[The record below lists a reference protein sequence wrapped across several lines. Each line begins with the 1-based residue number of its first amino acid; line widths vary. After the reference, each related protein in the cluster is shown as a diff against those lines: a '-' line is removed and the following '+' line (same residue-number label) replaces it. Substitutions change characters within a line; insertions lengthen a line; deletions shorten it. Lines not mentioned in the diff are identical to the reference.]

1 MNTNYTQKEGDKS
14 YVKLKNKIN
23 ELPTEKVAEK
33 LGLELTKNGNSYQG
47 ECPTGHSSEGGK
59 CFSINSIDKYWK
71 CFHCEKGGDNIE
83 LIKIARK
90 VDFLAAIR
98 WAAKEFNISHNVDFN
113 NPFGKELSD
122 EEKEKIRVF
131 NTRAE
136 LFETAFEWMHELL
149 FTEDGKNV
157 LDYLVN
163 KRGYNAGVLKKS
175 EFCYFPPAS
184 EIKKYLLEKH
194 PDNENDINN
203 LPLFGSTGDS
213 YRLALPYR
221 NAFGKITGFIK
232 RATPGAVKYKTNKNG
247 KPVEERYDSTASLKK
262 DDIFN
267 LHKCRNLGTIIL
279 FEGYPDATY
288 FYAAGMK
295 NATAVG
301 QGRLSQKHLEGLRTT
316 KVKNVVISFDN
327 DKVKDEDIDESKD
340 AGKLGK
346 QEGPGILNTEEAV
359 RLILNESEITPFV
372 LDPKLL
378 EPHKD
383 PDEYFRANGFKA
395 TQDLYKKV
403 KKGIIW
409 LAERIL
415 EGLDKDDYLSRQ
427 NARDE
432 LLHLTTLT
440 SDAQDIAEI
449 KKMMLD
455 KLGLEKSLV
464 NELFKEK
471 KTKTRIEKY
480 KKIKNAKLNGRKRY
494 FPFIERSTSSY
505 SYLDTKKDEIYMG
518 VPKDILEN
526 ILISGGEPMP
536 DVFPVLEADFDVK
549 INDRIDYE
557 NEKIN
562 LFVPTSYMLM
572 NKTAETFH
580 PRIDFSNIY
589 KLLIN
594 LIPNYRERKRFLNW
608 LAGILQTREKQLTA
622 WVLKGEQGAGKGIFL
637 DKVLKEIFGRRQ
649 SVKVEDSDL
658 QSDFN
663 PWLKN
668 TIIVAFNEVAHDNS
682 TRNNIKS
689 RIKAIIT
696 DPDVMINEKN
706 IRNYFITN
714 YVNCLFFSNEKV
726 PLFIEDKDRRLNVVT
741 TGPNLISFPWFKK
754 DPEGFINSLKPEV
767 PKFAQ
772 FLMNWKYDPVAAKTC
787 IENEEKRAMV
797 SVALNKFEE
806 FAIRLKNKDL
816 EWFEENIIYSDFD
829 YNQDFLG
836 KKPLLKLTAQDLEG
850 RIRKDLALQVF
861 NRIYTNQQVNNMQ
874 LGRSLKLYGIRSE
887 RSRKVGDDNWY
898 YAWD

>member
-14 YVKLKNKIN
+14 YVKLKNQIN
-23 ELPTEKVAEK
+23 ELPTEKIAEK
-33 LGLELTKNGNSYQG
+33 LGLNLTKNGNSYQG
-47 ECPTGHSSEGGK
+47 ECPTGHPSEGGK
-59 CFSINSIDKYWK
+59 CFSIKTEEKYWN
-71 CFHCEKGGDNIE
+71 CFHKTCGRGGDNIE
-83 LIKIARK
+83 LIKIVLK
-90 VDFLAAIR
+90 CEFVDALK
-98 WAAKEFNISHNVDFN
+98 WVAKEFGINHSVDLN
-113 NPFGKELSD
+113 NPFDKELSD
-122 EEKEKIRVF
+122 EEKEKIRQF
-131 NTRAE
+131 NSNAE
-136 LFETAFEWMHELL
+136 LFETAYTWMHELL
-149 FTEDGKNV
+149 FTDKAKDV
-157 LDYLVN
+157 RDYLVN
-163 KRGYNAGVLKKS
+163 VRSYDPEVLKNS

-194 PDNENDINN
+194 PDKEDDINN
-203 LPLFGSTGDS
+203 LPLFGSTGDI

-221 NAFGKITGFIK
+221 NLKGKITGFIK
-232 RATPGAVKYKTNKNG
+232 RATPGAVKYKADKDGN
-247 KPVEERYDSTASLKK
+247 PVEERYDSTAGLKK

-267 LHKCRNLGTIIL
+267 LCKCKDQETIIL

-288 FYAAGMK
+288 FFAAGME

-316 KVKNVVISFDN
+316 KVKNVIISFDN
-327 DKVKDEDIDESKD
+327 DKPKEKKQSDKVDEDKEEVLS
-340 AGKLGK
+340 GL
-346 QEGPGILNTEEAV
+346 ENTISGV
-359 RLILNESEITPFV
+359 KLILQESDITPFV

-378 EPHKD
+378 DPHKD
-383 PDEYFRANGFKA
+383 PDEYYRANGLKA

-409 LAERIL
+409 LAEREL
-415 EGLDKDDYLSRQ
+415 EGFEKDDFLSRQ

-432 LLHLTTLT
+432 LLYLTTLT

-464 NELFKEK
+464 NELIKEK
-471 KTKTRIEKY
+471 KTKARIEKY

-549 INDRIDYE
+549 INDRIDYD

-562 LFVPTSYMLM
+562 LFVPTKYMLL

-580 PRIDFSNIY
+580 PRIDFSHIY
-589 KLLIN
+589 DLLMN
-594 LIPNYRERKRFLNW
+594 LIPNYRERKRFMNW

-726 PLFIEDKDRRLNVVT
+726 PLFIENKDRRLNVVT
-741 TGPNLISFPWFKK
+741 TGPNLISFGWFKK

-836 KKPLLKLTAQDLEG
+836 KKPLLKLTEEDLEG

-887 RSRKVGDDNWY
+887 RSRKVGDDSWY

>member
-33 LGLELTKNGNSYQG
+33 LGLELAKNGNSYQG
-47 ECPTGHSSEGGK
+47 ECPTGHPSEGGK
-59 CFSINSIDKYWK
+59 CFSINSNEKYWK

-83 LIKIARK
+83 LIKTAREIDF
-90 VDFLAAIR
+90 VDVLK

-113 NPFGKELSD
+113 NPFGNELS
-122 EEKEKIRVF
+122 EAEKESIRKF
-131 NTRAE
+131 NTNAE
-136 LFETAFEWMHELL
+136 LFETTFEWMHELL
-149 FTEDGKNV
+149 FTEEAKNV
-157 LDYLVN
+157 LDYLIN
-163 KRGYNAGVLKKS
+163 KRGYDRDVLKKS
-175 EFCYFPPAS
+175 EFCYFPPAG

-194 PDNENDINN
+194 PDLKDDINK

-221 NAFGKITGFIK
+221 NAFGKITGYIK

-247 KPVEERYDSTASLKK
+247 DPVEERYDATAGLKK

-301 QGRLSQKHLEGLRTT
+301 QGRFSQKHLEGLRTT

-340 AGKLGK
+340 AGKIGK
-346 QEGPGILNTEEAV
+346 QEGPGILNTAEAV
-359 RLILNESEITPFV
+359 KLILNESDITPFV

-378 EPHKD
+378 DPHKD
-383 PDEYFRANGFKA
+383 PDEYFRANGFRA

-415 EGLDKDDYLSRQ
+415 EGLDKDDFLSRQ

-432 LLHLTTLT
+432 LLYLTTLT
-440 SDAQDIAEI
+440 PDAQDIAEI
-449 KKMMLD
+449 KMMMID
-455 KLGLEKSLV
+455 KLELDKSLV
-464 NELFKEK
+464 NELIKERK
-471 KTKTRIEKY
+471 VKERIERY
-480 KKIKNAKLNGRKRY
+480 KKIKSARLDGKKRY
-494 FPFIERSTSSY
+494 FPFIERGTNAY
-505 SYLDTKKDEIYMG
+505 AYLDTKDDEIYMG
-518 VPKDILEN
+518 VPKEILEN

-536 DVFPVLEADFDVK
+536 DLFPVLKADFDVNF
-549 INDRIDYE
+549 NDRINYDQ
-557 NEKIN
+557 EKIN
-562 LFVPTSYMLM
+562 LFIPTKYMLL

-580 PRIDFSNIY
+580 PRYDFPHIYRLLMNI
-589 KLLIN
+589 
-594 LIPNYRERKRFLNW
+594 IPKYSERKRFLNW
-608 LAGILQTREKQLTA
+608 LAGILQTRQKQLTA

-637 DKVLKEIFGRRQ
+637 DKVLNEIFGRKQ
-649 SVKVEDSDL
+649 TVKVEDSDL

-696 DPDVMINEKN
+696 DPDMMINEKN
-706 IRNYFITN
+706 IRNYSITN

-726 PLFIEDKDRRLNVVT
+726 PLFIENKDRRLNVVT
-741 TGPNLISFPWFKK
+741 TGPNLTSFSWFKK
-754 DPEGFINSLKPEV
+754 DPEGYINSLKPEV

-772 FLMNWKYDPVAAKTC
+772 FLMNWKYDPIAAKTA
-787 IENEEKRAMV
+787 IDNDEKSSMV

-806 FAIRLKNKDL
+806 FAIHLKKADK
-816 EWFEENIIYSDFD
+816 EWFEENISWFNLND
-829 YNQDFLG
+829 
-836 KKPLLKLTAQDLEG
+836 KKEFEDGLLIHN
-850 RIRKDLALQVF
+850 IRKELVLDAF
-861 NRIYTNQQVNNMQ
+861 NKIYNNQMVNGIQ
-874 LGRSLKLYGIRSE
+874 LGRSLKLYEIRSE
-887 RSRKVGDDNWY
+887 RSRKKDDKSWY
-898 YAWD
+898 YEWD

>member
-14 YVKLKNKIN
+14 YVKLKNQIN
-23 ELPTEKVAEK
+23 EIPTEKVAEK

-47 ECPTGHSSEGGK
+47 ECPTGHPSDGGK
-59 CFSINSIDKYWK
+59 CFSINSNEKYWK

-83 LIKIARK
+83 LIKVARK
-90 VDFLAAIR
+90 IDFVEALR

-122 EEKEKIRVF
+122 EEKDKIRVF

-136 LFETAFEWMHELL
+136 LFETAYEWMHELL
-149 FTEDGKNV
+149 FIEDGREI

-163 KRGYNAGVLKKS
+163 KRGYDREVLKKS

-184 EIKKYLLEKH
+184 EIKKYLFEKH
-194 PDNENDINN
+194 PDKENDINN
-203 LPLFGSTGDS
+203 LPLFGSTGGT

-221 NAFGKITGFIK
+221 NAYGKITGFIK

-247 KPVEERYDSTASLKK
+247 ETVEERYDSTAGLKK

-295 NATAVG
+295 NVTAVG
-301 QGRLSQKHLEGLRTT
+301 QGRLSKNHLESLRTT

-327 DKVKDEDIDESKD
+327 DKVKDESKD
-340 AGKLGK
+340 AGKIGK
-346 QEGPGILNTEEAV
+346 QEGPGILNTVEAV
-359 RLILNESEITPFV
+359 KLILNESDITPFV

-378 EPHKD
+378 DPHKD

-409 LAERIL
+409 LAERIM
-415 EGLDKDDYLSRQ
+415 EGLDKDDFLSRQ

-432 LLHLTTLT
+432 LLYLTTLT
-440 SDAQDIAEI
+440 PDAQDITEI
-449 KKMMLD
+449 KNMMVD
-455 KLGLEKSLV
+455 KLELDKSLV
-464 NELFKEK
+464 NELIKERK
-471 KTKTRIEKY
+471 VKERIERY
-480 KKIKNAKLNGRKRY
+480 KKIKSARLDGKKRY
-494 FPFIERSTSSY
+494 FPFIERSTNAY
-505 SYLDTKKDEIYMG
+505 AYLDTKDDEIYMG
-518 VPKDILEN
+518 VPNEILEN

-536 DVFPVLEADFDVK
+536 DPFPVLKADFDVN
-549 INDRIDYE
+549 INDRINFDQ
-557 NEKIN
+557 EKIN
-562 LFVPTSYMLM
+562 LFIPTQYMLM
-572 NKTAETFH
+572 KKTAETFF
-580 PRIDFSNIY
+580 PKKDFSHIY
-589 KLLIN
+589 KLLMNI
-594 LIPNYRERKRFLNW
+594 IPKYPERKRFLNW
-608 LAGILQTREKQLTA
+608 LAGILQTRQKQLTA

-637 DKVLKEIFGRRQ
+637 DNVLKELFGRKQ
-649 SVKVEDSDL
+649 TVKVEDSDL

-706 IRNYFITN
+706 IRNYSITN

-726 PLFIEDKDRRLNVVT
+726 PLFIENKDRRLNVVT
-741 TGPNLISFPWFKK
+741 TGPNLTSFEWFKK
-754 DPEGFINSLKPEV
+754 DPEGFINFLKQEV

-772 FLMNWKYDPVAAKTC
+772 FLMNWKYDIVAAKTC

-806 FAIRLKNKDL
+806 FANRLKGKDV
-816 EWFEENIIYSDFD
+816 EWFEENIIHSTFEQ
-829 YNQDFLG
+829 NQIFLG
-836 KKPLLKLTAQDLEG
+836 NMDKIIVTASDLEG
-850 RIRKDLALQVF
+850 RISKDLALQAF
-861 NRIYTNQQVNNMQ
+861 NHIYTNQQVNNMQ
-874 LGRSLKLYGIRSE
+874 LGRSLKLYDIRSE

>member
-1 MNTNYTQKEGDKS
+1 MNTKYTQKEGDKS

-47 ECPTGHSSEGGK
+47 ECPTGHPSEGGK
-59 CFSINSIDKYWK
+59 CFSIKSDEKYWK

-83 LIKIARK
+83 LIRVAKKI
-90 VDFLAAIR
+90 DFFESIK
-98 WAAKEFNISHNVDFN
+98 WAAREFNISHNVDFN

-131 NTRAE
+131 NSRAE
-136 LFETAFEWMHELL
+136 LFEIAFEWMHELL
-149 FTEDGKNV
+149 FMEDGENV
-157 LDYLVN
+157 LDYLVGV
-163 KRGYNAGVLKKS
+163 RGYDQEVLKDS

-194 PDNENDINN
+194 PDMKDDIDK

-221 NAFGKITGFIK
+221 NAYGKITGFIK
-232 RATPGAVKYKTNKNG
+232 RATPGAVKYKADKDGN
-247 KPVEERYDSTASLKK
+247 PMEERYDSTAGLKK

-301 QGRLSQKHLEGLRTT
+301 QGRLSKNHLESLRTT
-316 KVKNVVISFDN
+316 KVEKVILSFDN
-327 DKVKDEDIDESKD
+327 DKLKSGDELDKPLFDEEEKLPAGLENTISAVK
-340 AGKLGK
+340 
-346 QEGPGILNTEEAV
+346 
-359 RLILNESEITPFV
+359 LILNESDITPFV

-378 EPHKD
+378 DPHKD

-409 LAERIL
+409 IAERIL
-415 EGLDKDDYLSRQ
+415 DGLDKDDILSRQ

-432 LLHLTTLT
+432 LLYLTTLT
-440 SDAQDIAEI
+440 PDAQDIAEL
-449 KKMMLD
+449 KKMILD

-464 NELFKEK
+464 NELIKESK
-471 KTKTRIEKY
+471 KKAKIEKY
-480 KKIKNAKLNGRKRY
+480 KKIKNEKLNGRKRY

-505 SYLDTKKDEIYMG
+505 SYLDTKKDDIYMG

-549 INDRIDYE
+549 INDRIDYD

-562 LFVPTSYMLM
+562 LFVPTSYMLL
-572 NKTAETFH
+572 NKTAETFQL
-580 PRIDFSNIY
+580 RVDFPNIY
-589 KLLIN
+589 KLLMN

-668 TIIVAFNEVAHDNS
+668 TIIVAFNEVAHDNN

-754 DPEGFINSLKPEV
+754 DPDKFINSLKPEV

-806 FAIRLKNKDL
+806 FANRLKNKDVD
-816 EWFEENIIYSDFD
+816 WFEENIIHSTFEQ
-829 YNQDFLG
+829 NQIFLG
-836 KKPLLKLTAQDLEG
+836 NMDKIIVTASDLEG
-850 RIRKDLALQVF
+850 RISKDLALQAF
-861 NRIYTNQQVNNMQ
+861 NHIYTNQQVNNMQ